1 MICWFSILPADVL
14 KSRVQIGNS
23 LKAHI
28 RIRVRSRVERF
39 ARSFVSIA
47 RPQVFLFERSS
58 SVHLL
63 VFAYVP
69 TLFCAHLEDRQ
80 DSVSQPGSVIF

>member
-1 MICWFSILPADVL
+1 M
-14 KSRVQIGNS
+14 RN
-23 LKAHI
+23 
-28 RIRVRSRVERF
+28 RVRSLVERF
-39 ARSFVSIA
+39 ARSFVSFG

-63 VFAYVP
+63 VRAYVP

-80 DSVSQPGSVIF
+80 VLSESTGLSNFPILTLQSREAVSLLFH